1 MKELKTHT
9 SKKEGAKKGN
19 GKLDTLFSRSVKKK
33 VGVRSLTRCFEL
45 TKIVTISKKSK
56 WEVGAGVDR
65 IFALE
70 KSKQW
75 PVF

>member
-33 VGVRSLTRCFEL
+33 
-45 TKIVTISKKSK
+45 KKSGS
-56 WEVGAGVDR
+56 EV
-65 IFALE
+65 INKML
-70 KSKQW
+70 
-75 PVF
+75 